1 MGGCLPFLSVQALR
15 SVGVSLLGTVLYLI
29 LRVFTLVLIARI
41 VIEMIQSFSRNFQ
54 PPRWFIYIAE
64 PLFVVTDPP
73 VKALRKVSPPLRMG
87 EVALDRS
94 VILLFIILS
103 VLQVIVLTVF
113 R

>member
-73 VKALRKVSPPLRMG
+73 VKALRKVIPLDM
-87 EVALDRS
+87 S
-94 VILLFIILS
+94 VIVLFIILS